1 MELLYLGTAAAEA
14 VPAVFC
20 TCPACKH
27 AWQTGGK
34 EVRTRSGALVDGL
47 LKLDVG
53 PDSYLQ
59 LLKNRLDYA
68 RVHSVLITHT
78 HEDHLLVGDIA
89 CRHQGYAHLPENDPP
104 MTLYGNERLGALLA
118 PYFNDRVAFQRV
130 RPFETVQI
138 EGYAVTPLEAVH
150 CVSSASGA
158 GWPVVF
164 EGRAYTR
171 AEEAMFYLI
180 EKNGESILYAHDT
193 DEFTPADM
201 EFLAG
206 KKIDLISLDCT
217 NGRLHCDYIGHMG
230 AQENLRMK
238 ERLLANGAADGHTL
252 FVANHFS
259 HNGLLPYAEMEK
271 LLPGFLVSYDSML
284 VSTKAGLVR

>member
-14 VPAVFC
+14 VPALFC

-27 AWQTGGK
+27 AWQAGGK
-34 EVRTRSGALVDGL
+34 EVRTRAGSLIDGV
-47 LKLDVG
+47 LKLDFG
-53 PDSYLQ
+53 PDSYMQ
-59 LLKNRLDYA
+59 LLKNRLDYT

-78 HEDHLLVGDIA
+78 HDDHLLVGDIA
-89 CRHQGYAHLPENDPP
+89 YRHRGFAHLPENDPP
-104 MTLYGNERLGALLA
+104 MTLYGNERLGTRLA
-118 PYFNDRVAFQRV
+118 PHLNDRIAFQRV
-130 RPFETVQI
+130 KPFETVQI

-150 CVSSASGA
+150 WLSDAPGA

-164 EGRAYTR
+164 ENRAYTR
-171 AEEAMFYLI
+171 AEEALFYLI
-180 EKNGESILYAHDT
+180 EKDGESILYAHDT

-217 NGRLHCDYIGHMG
+217 NGRLDCNYIGHMG
-230 AQENLRMK
+230 AKDNLRMR
-238 ERLLANGAADGHTL
+238 ERLLANGAADEHTL

-259 HNGLLPYAEMEK
+259 HNGLLSYEEMEK

-284 VSTKAGLVR
+284 VSTKTGLVR